1 VQLEKLFR
9 GNDHLNREEIS
20 MTRLIRLARFV
31 AHVLFFVAVLIFG
44 GGTLAQAET
53 VLITGSNQG
62 IGLAL
67 AKGYAARGW
76 TVIATHRRDTTPD
89 TLAQLQ
95 KQYPGKVRPE
105 KMDVTSDAQIKA
117 LAAKMKGEPVDVL
130 LHNAALIRY
139 APVDDQS
146 STGGNAGQLFGT
158 LDYKQL
164 DEFVHTNVAG
174 PLKITE
180 AFIDNV
186 RASRQKKIMAISSAA
201 GSVSVL
207 PRAANHYW
215 YYITKAA
222 ENQAMRLLTR
232 QFEKEDIVVAMFH
245 PGGVQVE
252 SFGDFKLGPGA
263 ITPEQAAGKLIATI
277 EGLTKK
283 DSGRFMEN
291 DGRDRAW

>member
-1 VQLEKLFR
+1 MSSVR
-9 GNDHLNREEIS
+9 
-20 MTRLIRLARFV
+20 RLARLVARTLLPIAVALFGATMV
-31 AHVLFFVAVLIFG
+31 AH
-44 GGTLAQAET
+44 AET

-67 AKGYAARGW
+67 AKGYAAKGW
-76 TVIATHRRDTTPD
+76 TVIATHRRDSTPD
-89 TLAQLQ
+89 TLAELQ

-105 KMDVTSDAQIKA
+105 KMDVTKDEQIKA
-117 LAAKMKGEPVDVL
+117 LAAKLKGEPIDVL

-139 APVDDQS
+139 APVNNQS
-146 STGGNAGQLFGT
+146 PTGGNAGQLFGT

-180 AFIDNV
+180 AFIENV

-222 ENQAMRLLTR
+222 ENQAMRLLTK

-263 ITPEQAAGKLIATI
+263 ITPEQAASKLIATI
-277 EGLTKK
+277 ESLGKK

-291 DGRDRAW
+291 DGRDRPW